1 MIYEMIFLFP
11 SILVKYRGAFTR
23 QRLLVYTQS
32 QRWLCCIADRG
43 RMFMSGIV
51 RYAVGL
57 FANTML
63 GDWTESHI
71 GASLGHFKPQ
81 LLMNTT
87 FNIKFSISGIKFP
100 EKRKY

>member
-1 MIYEMIFLFP
+1 
-11 SILVKYRGAFTR
+11 
-23 QRLLVYTQS
+23 
-32 QRWLCCIADRG
+32 
-43 RMFMSGIV
+43 MFMSGIMS
-51 RYAVGL
+51 YAVGL

-63 GDWTESHI
+63 GDWTESHM

-100 EKRKY
+100 EKKKVLKRREVPWAPLQNDIKA